1 VLRRV
6 LIQFVSAFRVTTR
19 PVLVVGLSGSS
30 GAQYG
35 IRLLRILHQL
45 DSREI
50 HLVISRG
57 AEKTLRLE
65 VGIEPS
71 ELYPLADH
79 VHEPDEMAAS
89 ISSGSFLTDG
99 MVICPC
105 SMRSLAAV
113 ATGNADSLLIRAA
126 DVCLKERR
134 RLVLV
139 TRETP
144 LNLIHLRNMVTV
156 TEAGATVLPPV
167 TAFYHQPKT
176 IEDLIDQTVGKVL
189 DQFGIEHQTFRR
201 WDGSSTRPVSAHP
214 NGDRS
219 I

>member
-1 VLRRV
+1 M
-6 LIQFVSAFRVTTR
+6 LIGSVSFVPVTKR

-35 IRLLRILHQL
+35 IRLLRVLHEL
-45 DSREI
+45 GSREI

-65 VGIEPS
+65 AGTEPS

-99 MVICPC
+99 MVVCPC
-105 SMRSLAAV
+105 SMRTLAAI

-134 RLVLV
+134 RLGAGDTGRRRSTSSTCATWSPSPKPVPSYSHLFPPSTTNQRRSRIWS
-139 TRETP
+139 TRRSERCWTNSASSIRP
-144 LNLIHLRNMVTV
+144 SS
-156 TEAGATVLPPV
+156 AGMGA
-167 TAFYHQPKT
+167 
-176 IEDLIDQTVGKVL
+176 
-189 DQFGIEHQTFRR
+189 
-201 WDGSSTRPVSAHP
+201 STRPVGANP
-214 NGDRS
+214 NGDSS